1 MSSQVEST
9 QRGATRN
16 QSTVDYSRKQVF
28 IYGNRY
34 RETVFLNNSGADLE
48 VSDGLLLIRNS
59 ANPEQVI
66 PAVAG
71 TTLANVIGLLKIGCD
86 TTVTDG
92 STINASVCISGDVD
106 AELLTLPA
114 TVTLDTVA
122 GPAGSKVLK
131 DTLTGLGF
139 VLQNVTENSQTD
151 N

>member
-1 MSSQVEST
+1 MSQVEST

-28 IYGNRY
+28 VYGNRY
-34 RETVFLNNSGADLE
+34 RETVFLNNSGAALDI
-48 VSDGLLLIRNS
+48 SDGLLLIRNA
-59 ANPEQVI
+59 ANADQVI

-71 TTLANVIGLLKIGCD
+71 NTLENVIGFLKIGCD
-86 TTVTDG
+86 TNLADG

-114 TVTLDTVA
+114 TVTLNTVA

-131 DTLTGLGF
+131 DALTGLGF

>member
-1 MSSQVEST
+1 MSQVEST

-34 RETVFLNNSGADLE
+34 RETVFLNNTGADLD
-48 VSDGLLLIRNS
+48 VSDGLLLIRNA

-71 TTLANVIGLLKIGCD
+71 DTLANVIGLLKIGCD

-92 STINASVCISGDVD
+92 STINANLCISGDVD
-106 AELLTLPA
+106 TEYLTLPA

-122 GPAGSKVLK
+122 GPAGSKLLK
-131 DTLTGLGF
+131 DVLTDLGF

>member
-1 MSSQVEST
+1 MSQVEST

-28 IYGNRY
+28 VYGNRY
-34 RETVFLNNSGADLE
+34 RETTFLNNSGDALDI
-48 VSDGLLLIRNS
+48 SDGLLLIRNA
-59 ANPEQVI
+59 ANADQVV

-71 TTLANVIGLLKIGCD
+71 DTLENVIGFLKIGCD
-86 TTVTDG
+86 TNIADG

-114 TVTLDTVA
+114 TVTLNTVA

-139 VLQNVTENSQTD
+139 VLQNVTENAQTD